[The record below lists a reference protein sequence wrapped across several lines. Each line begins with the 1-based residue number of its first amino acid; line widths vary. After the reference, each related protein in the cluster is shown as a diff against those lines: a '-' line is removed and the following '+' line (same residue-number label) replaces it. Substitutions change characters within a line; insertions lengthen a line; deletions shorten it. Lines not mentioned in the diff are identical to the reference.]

1 MPIVN
6 FSKISSRFHQFLQY
20 NEYILAKGCISLLRT
35 LPPQTASNAGG
46 FICRQIGMRLPV
58 SKIADK
64 NLCLA
69 MPHLTARERQTIIKG
84 VWENLGRTVAEFP
97 HLAHLKHN
105 TAEGPGWDVVG
116 GEYLTE
122 QSQKT
127 GPVLFVS
134 GHIGNW
140 EMLPLGVAKY
150 KTPFSSFFR
159 AASNPYVNELI
170 LQLRDEAMGQKI
182 PMFAKGAKG
191 ARQALKHLLQGKRL
205 GVLSDQKM
213 NDGIEVQFFGKPA
226 MTSSAVAS
234 LALKLQCPIIP
245 GYVQRLGPARLRIIV
260 EPPIDY
266 SEFSE
271 NNLENIHRLTQ
282 IINDKLEGW
291 IKQNPDQWLWL
302 HKRWPKEFYKKSK

>member
-1 MPIVN
+1 MPILH
-6 FSKISSRFHQFLQY
+6 SKKIKPYLQSFLQY
-20 NEYILAKGCISLLRT
+20 NEYILAKGCLSLLRS
-35 LPPQTASNAGG
+35 LSPERASNIGG
-46 FICRQIGMRLPV
+46 YICRQIGTKLPV
-58 SKIADK
+58 SKTANK
-64 NLCLA
+64 NLQLVI
-69 MPHLTARERQTIIKG
+69 PHLTTQERQKIIGG

-97 HLAHLKHN
+97 HLSHLKHN
-105 TAEGPGWDVVG
+105 TPHGPGWEVVG

-122 QSQKT
+122 QSKKT

-140 EMLPLGVAKY
+140 EMLPLGVGKY
-150 KTPFSSFFR
+150 GTPFSSFFR
-159 AASNPYVNELI
+159 AASNPYVNDLI
-170 LQLRDEAMGQKI
+170 LQLRYEAMGQKI
-182 PMFAKGAKG
+182 PMFAKGSKG
-191 ARQALKHLLQGKRL
+191 ARQALKHLLQGHRL

-234 LALKLQCPIIP
+234 LALKLKCPIIP
-245 GYVQRLGPARLRIIV
+245 GYVQRLGPARLRIVV

-271 NNLENIHRLTQ
+271 NNLENIHHLTQ
-282 IINDKLEGW
+282 VINDKLEGW

-302 HKRWPKEFYKKSK
+302 HKRWPKEYYK

>member
-1 MPIVN
+1 MPILN
-6 FSKISSRFHQFLQY
+6 SKKIKPYLQSFLQY
-20 NEYILAKGCISLLRT
+20 NEYILAKGCLSLLRS
-35 LPPQTASNAGG
+35 LSPERASNIGG
-46 FICRQIGMRLPV
+46 YICRQIGTRLPV
-58 SKIADK
+58 SKTADK
-64 NLCLA
+64 NLQLV
-69 MPHLTARERQTIIKG
+69 MPHLTVEERQKIIGG

-97 HLAHLKHN
+97 HLARLKYN
-105 TAEGPGWDVVG
+105 TPDGPGWEVVG

-122 QSQKT
+122 QSKKT

-140 EMLPLGVAKY
+140 EMLPLGVGKY
-150 KTPFSSFFR
+150 GTPFSSFFR
-159 AASNPYVNELI
+159 AASNPYVNDLI
-170 LQLRDEAMGQKI
+170 LQLRYEAMGQKI
-182 PMFAKGAKG
+182 PMFAKGSKG
-191 ARQALKHLLQGKRL
+191 ARQALKHLLQGHRL

-234 LALKLQCPIIP
+234 LALKLKCPIIP
-245 GYVQRLGPARLRIIV
+245 GYVKRLGPARLRIVV

-271 NNLENIHRLTQ
+271 NNLENIHHLTQ
-282 IINDKLEGW
+282 VINDKLESW

-302 HKRWPKEFYKKSK
+302 HKRWPKEYYK

>member
-1 MPIVN
+1 MPILN
-6 FSKISSRFHQFLQY
+6 LKKLSSYTHQFLQY
-20 NEYILAKGCISLLRT
+20 NEYILAKGCLSLLRS
-35 LPPQTASNAGG
+35 LSPEKASDIGG
-46 FICRQIGMRLPV
+46 AICRQIGTKLPV
-58 SKIADK
+58 SKVADK
-64 NLCLA
+64 NLQLV
-69 MPHLTARERQTIIKG
+69 MPHLTPLERKRIIGG

-97 HLAHLKHN
+97 HLANLKHN
-105 TAEGPGWDVVG
+105 TPQGAGWEVVG

-122 QSQKT
+122 QSKKI

-150 KTPFSSFFR
+150 GTPFSSFFR

-170 LQLRDEAMGQKI
+170 LNLRDEAMGQKI
-182 PMFAKGAKG
+182 PMFAKGSKG
-191 ARQALKHLLQGKRL
+191 ARQALKHLLQGHRL

-213 NDGIEVQFFGKPA
+213 NDGIEVQFFGRSA

-245 GYVQRLGPARLRIIV
+245 GYVQRLGPARLRIVV

-271 NNLENIHRLTQ
+271 NNLDNIHRLTQ
-282 IINDKLEGW
+282 VINDKLEGW
-291 IKQNPDQWLWL
+291 IKQNPEQWLWL
-302 HKRWPKEFYKKSK
+302 HRRWPKELYK

>member
-1 MPIVN
+1 MMPIFKFN
-6 FSKISSRFHQFLQY
+6 KISSLFHQFLQY
-20 NEYILAKGCISLLRT
+20 NEYILAKGCLSLLRS
-35 LPPQTASNAGG
+35 LSPEKASNVSA
-46 FICRQIGMRLPV
+46 FICRQIGTRLPV
-58 SKIADK
+58 SKTADK
-64 NLCLA
+64 NLRLV
-69 MPHLTARERQTIIKG
+69 MPYLNAEERQQIITG

-97 HLAHLKHN
+97 HLAYLKQN
-105 TAEGPGWDVVG
+105 TPTGPGWEVVG
-116 GEYLTE
+116 SEYLTE
-122 QSQKT
+122 QSKKT

-150 KTPFSSFFR
+150 GTPFSSFFR

-170 LQLRDEAMGQKI
+170 LQLRDEAMGEKI
-182 PMFAKGAKG
+182 PMFAKGSKG
-191 ARQALKHLLQGKRL
+191 ARQALKHLLQGQRL

-213 NDGIEVQFFGKPA
+213 NDGIEAQFFGKPA

-245 GYVQRLGPARLRIIV
+245 GYVQRLGPARLRIVV

-271 NNLENIHRLTQ
+271 NNLDNIYLLTQ
-282 IINDKLEGW
+282 LINDKLEGW
-291 IKQNPDQWLWL
+291 IKQKPDQWLWL
-302 HKRWPKEFYKKSK
+302 HKRWPKEFYK